1 MTRFSWWQQKSRFT
15 VVCEFWREL
24 LQLPLVSLIT
34 VVYFN
39 IHFISNIKIL
49 ISYSK
54 QGSWNNTFAPLPP
67 LRAGQHRCV
76 ICSSSQCLMGNL
88 PQRTGW
94 MWTDTGQSDNL
105 NRYISFDINMAFLVG
120 PANSDVQFRDSSSW
134 QYENGIFIWAG
145 ELALWM
151 YGKCS
156 GFWLRNR
163 RLGSALSSPSM
174 SNMSECRSP
183 FWMTVIFLILFDIY
197 WYES

>member
-1 MTRFSWWQQKSRFT
+1 MNR
-15 VVCEFWREL
+15 VVGIIL
-24 LQLPLVSLIT
+24 LPLCLHWEQASTGVLSVLLLS
-34 VVYFN
+34 V
-39 IHFISNIKIL
+39 
-49 ISYSK
+49 
-54 QGSWNNTFAPLPP
+54 WWE
-67 LRAGQHRCV
+67 
-76 ICSSSQCLMGNL
+76 ICTSAQDGCGLTLGNL
-88 PQRTGW
+88 T
-94 MWTDTGQSDNL
+94 NL

-174 SNMSECRSP
+174 SNMSEFRSP